1 MSRSTRPRI
10 AILADFQPCE
20 ADPNFPKPIGHYAV
34 WLSALF
40 HAFEQQDEYEIHWVT
55 LNKAVTSARIIE
67 SKGQFVHV
75 LPRGSRTIGQF
86 TRYARERWAVARALR
101 QVGPV
106 LVHAWGTEDCYALC
120 GGDFRGKR
128 LLSLQGSLTGYV
140 ERGQMPPFFV
150 RQSHFEKKS
159 LRHYQDI
166 TTESPW
172 AEERVRE
179 LAPQA
184 AIHHL
189 EYAVERR
196 FFDKE
201 RDLSETPSVL
211 YAGSDTPLKN
221 IETLIQAFRDE
232 RLSHVTLN
240 LAGVSEDNH
249 PNLPHNI
256 RCLGRISRDEVVH
269 QMQKAW
275 GLVHASLADT
285 GPTVVKEARVMG
297 LPVALSTECGS
308 KQHVEEGKSGFIIPP
323 HDTEGFIR
331 AVLAMTRDRQTSL
344 SMGAWGQ
351 EACRRAL
358 SAETMH
364 QSLCMIYTDILS
376 RPSTP

>member
-1 MSRSTRPRI
+1 MSLSPLPRI
-10 AILADFQPCE
+10 AILANFQPSE
-20 ADPNFPKPIGHYAV
+20 ADPSFPKPVGHYAV

-40 HAFEQQDEYEIHWVT
+40 HAFEGLNEYEIHWIT
-55 LNKAVTSARIIE
+55 LNKAVSSTRLIE
-67 SKGQFVHV
+67 AKGQFIHV
-75 LPRGSRTIGQF
+75 LPQGSRTIGQF
-86 TRYARERWAVARALR
+86 TGYARERWAVARAVK
-101 QVGPV
+101 QVAPD

-120 GGDFRGKR
+120 GRDFRGKR

-140 ERGQMPPFFV
+140 ERGEMPPYFI
-150 RQSHFEKKS
+150 RQSRFERKA

-166 TTESPW
+166 SAESPW
-172 AEERVRE
+172 AEERIRE

-184 AIHHL
+184 EIHHL
-189 EYAVERR
+189 EYAVEQR

-201 RDLSETPSVL
+201 RELSESPCVL
-211 YAGSDTPLKN
+211 YAGSDTPIKN

-232 RLSHVTLN
+232 RLAHVTLN
-240 LAGVSEDNH
+240 LAGVSEENH

-256 RCLGRISRDEVVH
+256 RCLGRISRDEVVQEMH
-269 QMQKAW
+269 KAW

-323 HDTEGFIR
+323 RDTEGFIR
-331 AVLAMTRDRQTSL
+331 AVLAMTQDPQTSL

-351 EACRRAL
+351 KDCRRAL
-358 SAETMH
+358 SAETMCR
-364 QSLCMIYTDILS
+364 SLLDLYHKLIQPC
-376 RPSTP
+376 P

>member
-1 MSRSTRPRI
+1 MSPSPRPRV
-10 AILADFQPCE
+10 AILADFQPWE
-20 ADPNFPKPIGHYAV
+20 ADPGFPKPAGHYAV

-40 HAFEQQDEYEIHWVT
+40 QAFEGQSEYEIHWIT
-55 LNKAVTSARIIE
+55 LNKTVSSARLIQA
-67 SKGQFVHV
+67 KGQFVHV

-101 QVGPV
+101 QVGPD

-150 RQSHFEKKS
+150 RQSRFETKS

-166 TTESPW
+166 TAESPW
-172 AEERVRE
+172 AEDRVRE
-179 LAPQA
+179 SAPQA

-189 EYAVERR
+189 EYAVEQR

-201 RDLSETPSVL
+201 RELSDIPCVL
-211 YAGSDTPLKN
+211 YAGSDTPIKN

-232 RLSHVTLN
+232 SLVNVTLN
-240 LAGVSEDNH
+240 LAGVSAENH

-256 RCLGRISRDEVVH
+256 HCLGRISRDEVVH

-308 KQHVEEGKSGFIIPP
+308 KQHVEEGKSGFILSPR
-323 HDTEGFIR
+323 DTEGFIR
-331 AVLAMTRDRQTSL
+331 AVLAMTQDRQTSL

-351 EACRRAL
+351 EYCRQAL
-358 SAETMH
+358 STETMH
-364 QSLCMIYTDILS
+364 QSLCKLYQVLLS
-376 RPSTP
+376 RPSAP

>member
-1 MSRSTRPRI
+1 MSLSSRSRI
-10 AILADFQPCE
+10 AIIANFQPWE
-20 ADPNFPKPIGHYAV
+20 ADPRFPKPIGHYAV

-101 QVGPV
+101 QVGPD

-120 GGDFRGKR
+120 GGDFKGKR
-128 LLSLQGSLTGYV
+128 LLSLQGSLTGCV
-140 ERGQMPPFFV
+140 ERGQMPPFFI
-150 RQSHFEKKS
+150 RQSRFEKKA

-166 TTESPW
+166 TAESPW

-179 LAPQA
+179 LAPEA
-184 AIHHL
+184 ELHHL
-189 EYAVERR
+189 EYAVEQR

-201 RDLSETPSVL
+201 RELSDTPSVL
-211 YAGSDTPLKN
+211 YAGSDTPIKN
-221 IETLIQAFRDE
+221 IETLVQAFRDE
-232 RLSHVTLN
+232 RLAKVTLN
-240 LAGVSEDNH
+240 LAGVSAENH
-249 PNLPHNI
+249 PDLPPNI

-308 KQHVEEGKSGFIIPP
+308 KQHVEESKSGFIIPP
-323 HDTEGFIR
+323 RDTEGFIR
-331 AVLAMTRDRQTSL
+331 AVLAMTQDRKTSL

-351 EACRRAL
+351 EDCRRAL
-358 SAETMH
+358 SAETMCS
-364 QSLCMIYTDILS
+364 SLLDLYHKLTKACL
-376 RPSTP
+376 